1 MRWIKI
7 ITLEGIEVTISINF
21 IVSISKNVTASKQ
34 TLHSILT
41 VPGVVF
47 ETLDLDGLYFRLEKK
62 DSVKGF

>member
-7 ITLEGIEVTISINF
+7 ITLEGLEVTISINF
-21 IVSISKNVTASKQ
+21 IVSISKKITDSKQ

-47 ETLDLDGLYFRLEKK
+47 ETLNLDGIIFRPEK
-62 DSVKGF
+62 